1 MSERSS
7 PKQYDRAY
15 FDGWYRRSELAIGS
29 RPALAR
35 SVALAVAAT
44 ESILARPLRSVLDV
58 GCGEGRWQPALQA
71 IRPRASYLGIDSSEY
86 AIGRYGGRRN
96 LRLGS
101 FEGLEEHRFDRP
113 FDLIV
118 CSDVLHYLTPAQIG
132 KGLPELVDLTGG
144 VALLEVF
151 TEDDEVEGD
160 MVGYH
165 ARSPAWYRKTFRKAG
180 LQSIGLQMYVHEEV
194 AATLEA
200 MDLPG

>member
-1 MSERSS
+1 MSEKSS
-7 PKQYDRAY
+7 PKKYDRAY
-15 FDGWYRRSELAIGS
+15 FDSWYRRSELAIGS
-29 RPALAR
+29 RAALAKG
-35 SVALAVAAT
+35 VALAVAAT

-96 LRLGS
+96 LRIGS

-118 CSDVLHYLTPAQIG
+118 CSDVLHYLTPAQIA

-151 TEDDEVEGD
+151 TEEDEVEGD

-165 ARSPAWYRKTFRKAG
+165 ARSSAWYRKTFRKAG
-180 LQSIGLQMYVHEEV
+180 LQSIGLQMYVHVEV

>member
-1 MSERSS
+1 
-7 PKQYDRAY
+7 
-15 FDGWYRRSELAIGS
+15 
-29 RPALAR
+29 
-35 SVALAVAAT
+35 
-44 ESILARPLRSVLDV
+44 
-58 GCGEGRWQPALQA
+58 
-71 IRPRASYLGIDSSEY
+71 
-86 AIGRYGGRRN
+86 
-96 LRLGS
+96 
-101 FEGLEEHRFDRP
+101 LEEHRFDRP

-151 TEDDEVEGD
+151 TEEDEVEGD

-180 LQSIGLQMYVHEEV
+180 LQSIGLQMYVHVEV